1 LDLSQ
6 AGGFLVN
13 ILKRYFVRFM
23 FVALAIGCIDPAVGE
38 AMGRNPEEVVGDQLN
53 QYRRVLLT
61 YFKSFN
67 LLPIVL
73 PADQV
78 PGDVFDMGQKGVLVS
93 RAAEC
98 FPGLKQP
105 EPVQSVLAYTFQ
117 LDTQKAGLALGIPKI
132 GSVDLGG
139 DFEQAI
145 TVNYTDVKVRTVS
158 QQSLRASVSADCPD
172 ILAIARQK
180 EVPLGAGSKPALL
193 AIAGTIVTAKREIF
207 IGAKTN
213 IDMTASADKLSALLA
228 GTTVGIALKVSGL
241 DPSLSAVLGFGGK
254 SGLLVQSNVEL
265 PVAFMPAFIPEVLF
279 VSTQGEQKSTA
290 RALKWD
296 DYDPNAA
303 QNTQLLRSLVDGA
316 TNK

>member
-1 LDLSQ
+1 MKIFRHSTTRYIFLAFALGSSWPV
-6 AGGFLVN
+6 GGH
-13 ILKRYFVRFM
+13 
-23 FVALAIGCIDPAVGE
+23 
-38 AMGRNPEEVVGDQLN
+38 AMGRNPDEVVGNQLS

-61 YFKSFN
+61 YFKAFN

-93 RAAEC
+93 KADEC

-105 EPVQSVLAYTFQ
+105 EPVQSVLAYTFE

-139 DFEQAI
+139 DFEQTI

-158 QQSLRASVSADCPD
+158 QQSLRTTASDKCPD

-180 EVPLGAGSKPALL
+180 EVALTDGSKPALL
-193 AIAGTIVTAKREIF
+193 AIVGTVVTAKREIF
-207 IGAKTN
+207 IGAKTS
-213 IDMTASADKLSALLA
+213 IDMKVAADKLSTLLTGTGA
-228 GTTVGIALKVSGL
+228 GMALKVSGL

-254 SGLLVQSNVEL
+254 SGLLVQSNMEL

-279 VSTQGEQKSTA
+279 ASTQGDQKPTP

-296 DYDPNAA
+296 DYDPNAE
-303 QNTQLLRSLVDGA
+303 QNKQLLRSLIDGA
-316 TNK
+316 ANK

>member
-1 LDLSQ
+1 MI
-6 AGGFLVN
+6 
-13 ILKRYFVRFM
+13 ILGHNATRCLLL
-23 FVALAIGCIDPAVGE
+23 ALAIGCGLPIDSS
-38 AMGRNPEEVVGDQLN
+38 AMGRDPGEIVGDQLS
-53 QYRRVLLT
+53 QYRRVLLA
-61 YFKSFN
+61 YFKAFN

-73 PADQV
+73 PADQM

-93 RAAEC
+93 KADEC

-105 EPVQSVLAYTFQ
+105 EPVQSVLAYTFT

-145 TVNYTDVKVRTVS
+145 TVNYTDVKVRSIS
-158 QQSLRASVSADCPD
+158 QQSLRMAASDKCPD
-172 ILAIARQK
+172 VLAIARQK
-180 EVPLGAGSKPALL
+180 EVALVAGSKPALL
-193 AIAGTIVTAKREIF
+193 AIAGTVVTAKREIF
-207 IGAKTN
+207 IGSKTS
-213 IDMTASADKLSALLA
+213 IDIKAAADKLSTLLA
-228 GTTVGIALKVSGL
+228 VTAAGMALKVSGL

-279 VSTQGEQKSTA
+279 ASTQGDQKPTP

-296 DYDPNAA
+296 DYDPSAE
-303 QNTQLLRSLVDGA
+303 QNKQLLRSLIDGA
-316 TNK
+316 ANK